1 MTMKFESLVRW
12 PLIAMVFGFLLAC
25 EGPVGPPG
33 PPGMDGLDGV
43 TILGEVFEVDATF
56 NQQGEFSAF
65 GDYGFEIFESDKVLM
80 YRLEGVSDGM
90 DVWRPL
96 PRTVYHPNGIFSYSY
111 DFTIEDFTI
120 YLEGNFNLAT
130 LGSEWLQNQVF
141 RVLIIPADFINARMD
156 FNDMDAMLRLMDV
169 RESDIPRIVL

>member
-1 MTMKFESLVRW
+1 MTIKIEGLIRW
-12 PLIAMVFGFLLAC
+12 PLFAMALAFLGSC

-56 NQQGEFSAF
+56 NQQGGFSVL
-65 GDYGFEIFESDKVLM
+65 GQYGFEIFESDKVM
-80 YRLEGVSDGM
+80 IYRLEGVVEGR

-96 PRTVYHPNGIFSYSY
+96 PRIEYHPNGIFSYSY
-111 DFTIEDFTI
+111 DFTTVDFSI

-141 RVLIIPADFINARMD
+141 RVLILPADFINARMD
-156 FNDMDAMLRLMDV
+156 FNDMDAMLRLMGV
-169 RESDIPRIVL
+169 QESDIPRIVL